1 MIPQGTIDAIQGQ
14 RKAAMRDQA
23 RFFSVEADEATDKPY
38 DTTETTHY
46 DGRASVRE
54 DVKALRRD
62 PAGDASLE
70 ADAAVIVPIVE
81 EAVEDA
87 LLDGRC
93 VATFRGRQRTGRVTE
108 TRRRDATV
116 AVGVKWD

>member
-14 RKAAMRDQA
+14 REAAMRDEA
-23 RFFSVEADEATDKPY
+23 RFFTVEADESTDAPY

-46 DGRASVRE
+46 DGPASVRE

-62 PAGDASLE
+62 PAGDASLD
-70 ADAAVIVPIVE
+70 ADAAVMVPLVE

-87 LLDGRC
+87 FLDGRC
-93 VATFRGRQRTGRVTE
+93 EAIFRGRTREGRVTE

-116 AVGVKWD
+116 AVGVAWD